1 MSDIYRSGICRLTR
15 PVIRY
20 AVALALLLAPLALAQ
35 EIVLSVRGASAPT
48 DGRAATGRSLAIDD
62 ALRNAVQQGVGTYV
76 NSDTLVENFMLIE
89 DRIVTRAAGFARL
102 IEITEEGFDDSGLY
116 RVSAEVAVSG
126 DALRDNLR
134 EIIRANGDPRIMIA
148 AREET
153 PGQSLIPYTVTNLR
167 RDLLGIGFSLVE
179 TGNQLPDFGD
189 IDAVANQA
197 LRFGADLALLV
208 DVQASEAPNPPAAL
222 RNAGLTSVSTTL
234 SLNLVDMTSSRI
246 IYSDVGTTPGASVTA
261 AAAAQNGL
269 ERTLPPLQASLSDEL
284 VRWLQGAGDADR
296 VYTLTLRGLSGYA
309 QAGEFIDA
317 LGAERN
323 TARLE
328 LRNFSGGTATLD
340 LDYQGTRDGLLA
352 LLGELG
358 WNIVEIQ
365 NRDLVLE
372 P

>member
-1 MSDIYRSGICRLTR
+1 MLDRQLYDRF
-15 PVIRY
+15 IRY
-20 AVALALLLAPLALAQ
+20 AVAVTLFLASVGVAQ
-35 EIVLSVRGASAPT
+35 EIVLTVQGASAPD

-76 NSDTLVENFMLIE
+76 NSETLVENFVLIE

-102 IEITEEGFDDSGLY
+102 IEITQEGFDDSGLY
-116 RVSAEVAVSG
+116 RITAEVAVSG

-134 EIIRANGDPRIMIA
+134 DIIRSNGDPRIMIA

-153 PGQSLIPYTVTNLR
+153 PSQSLIPYTVTTLR
-167 RDLLGIGFSLVE
+167 RDLLDVGFSLVE

-208 DVQASEAPNPPAAL
+208 DVQASEAPNPPEVL

-234 SLNLVDMTSSRI
+234 SLNLVDMASSRI
-246 IYSDVGTTPGASVTA
+246 IYSDVGTNPGASVTA

-269 ERTLPPLQASLSDEL
+269 EDTLPPLQTSLSDEL

-296 VYTLTLRGLSGYA
+296 VYTLTVQGLGGYA
-309 QAGEFIDA
+309 QAGELMDA
-317 LGAERN
+317 LNTNRN
-323 TARLE
+323 TARVE
-328 LRNFSGGTATLD
+328 LRSFRGDTATLD

-358 WNIVEIQ
+358 WNIVGIQ